1 MRICPLYK
9 LFFLLLFLSFSFS
22 GSAQIVRTDD
32 KEVEIQPEDSTSRIK
47 SEKSVVVKEKEKKPG
62 LSHATTAGLLSA
74 ALPGAGQLY
83 NKKYW
88 KAPIIWGA
96 SGFLIYNIINFN
108 RNYQSFKE
116 EAYNREFIEEEF
128 PNNPDSVAAILLNPK
143 YSRLTDEQV
152 AFERDDYQR
161 YRDLNS
167 IILFAVYFLNVI
179 DAVVDAH
186 LMDFKV
192 SEDAIMTFT
201 PWTDYNPT
209 AYRRNSAVG
218 IGLTL
223 TWVK

>member
-1 MRICPLYK
+1 MKTGNAYK
-9 LFFLLLFLSFSFS
+9 IALSLLFLSFSFLA
-22 GSAQIVRTDD
+22 SAQIIRSDD
-32 KEVEIQPEDSTSRIK
+32 EQVKIQPEDSTYQLRSDDT
-47 SEKSVVVKEKEKKPG
+47 VVKKEEEKKG

-96 SGFLIYNIINFN
+96 SGFLIYNIISLNK
-108 RNYQSFKE
+108 NYQSYKK
-116 EAYNREFIEEEF
+116 EAYNRQFVEEEF
-128 PNNPDSVAAILLNPK
+128 PNSQDSASAILLNPK
-143 YSRLTDEQV
+143 YSRLTNEQV
-152 AFERDDYQR
+152 AFERDDFQR

-192 SEDAIMTFT
+192 SEDAIMSFA
-201 PWTDYNPT
+201 PWTDYNPV

>member
-1 MRICPLYK
+1 MKIVTVYK
-9 LFFLLLFLSFSFS
+9 LAFSFLFLSFSFLS
-22 GSAQIVRTDD
+22 SAQIIRADD
-32 KEVEIQPEDSTSRIK
+32 EQVKVVPEDSTSSIRSK
-47 SEKSVVVKEKEKKPG
+47 ESVVVKEEKEKPG
-62 LSHATTAGLLSA
+62 LSDATKAGILSA

-96 SGFLIYNIINFN
+96 SGFLIYNIITFN
-108 RNYQSFKE
+108 KNYQSYKK
-116 EAYNREFIEEEF
+116 EAYNRSFIEEKF
-128 PNNPDSVAAILLNPK
+128 PNSQDSAGAILLNPK
-143 YSRLTDEQV
+143 YSRLTDDQV

-167 IILFAVYFLNVI
+167 IILFAVYFINII

-192 SEDAIMTFT
+192 SEDAIMTFA

-209 AYRRNSAVG
+209 GIRRNSAVG
-218 IGLTL
+218 IGITL
-223 TWVK
+223 TWLK

>member
-1 MRICPLYK
+1 MRTRIVYPLAFS
-9 LFFLLLFLSFSFS
+9 LIFFSVSFFS
-22 GSAQIVRTDD
+22 SAQIIRTNEDQ
-32 KEVEIQPEDSTSRIK
+32 VEIEPEDSTSHIE
-47 SEKSVVVKEKEKKPG
+47 SEESVVVKDPEKKKTI
-62 LSHATTAGLLSA
+62 SRATKAGILSA

-96 SGFLIYNIINFN
+96 SGFLIYNIITFN
-108 RNYQSFKE
+108 KNYQSYKK
-116 EAYNREFIEEEF
+116 EAYTRQFIDKEF
-128 PNNPDSVAAILLNPK
+128 PNSTDSAGAILLNPQ
-143 YSRLTDEQV
+143 YRRLTDEQV
-152 AFERDDYQR
+152 TFERDDYQR

-167 IILFAVYFLNVI
+167 IILFAVYFINII

-186 LMDFKV
+186 LMDFRV
-192 SEDAIMTFT
+192 SEDAIMTFA

-209 AYRRNSAVG
+209 GIKRNSAVG